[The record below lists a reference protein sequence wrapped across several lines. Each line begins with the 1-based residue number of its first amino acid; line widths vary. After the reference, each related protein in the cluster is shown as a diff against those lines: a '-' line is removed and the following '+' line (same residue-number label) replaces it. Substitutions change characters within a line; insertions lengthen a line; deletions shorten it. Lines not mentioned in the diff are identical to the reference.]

1 MRKRTITLFVNGEE
15 HTVTVDVEDTLAQ
28 VIRNQLNLTDVKH
41 CCGRGE
47 CGACT
52 VQVDDERYPTG
63 KKAINSCLVLASMMH
78 GKRIHTIGSLEK
90 GGTLHPV
97 QEAFIEQGAVQCGF
111 CSSGMIMKTVDIL
124 ENNPR
129 AGEAEIRQGLEGNI
143 CRCTG
148 YTKIVAAAKQ
158 AGRVMATGK

>member
-1 MRKRTITLFVNGEE
+1 MKKRTITLFINGEE
-15 HTVTVDVEDTLAQ
+15 HTITVDVEDTLAH
-28 VIRNQLNLTDVKH
+28 VIRNQLNRTDVKH

-52 VQVDDERYPTG
+52 VQVEDQRYPTG
-63 KKAINSCLVLASMMH
+63 KKTVNSCLVLASMMD
-78 GKRIHTIGSLEK
+78 GKRIYTVGGLEK
-90 GGTLHPV
+90 DGRLHPV
-97 QEAFIEQGAVQCGF
+97 QAAFVQEGAVQCGF

-129 AGEAEIRQGLEGNI
+129 ANETEIRQGLEGNI

-158 AGRVMATGK
+158 AGKAMATGK